1 MTLTGPNRLR
11 AVRAAQDIIE
21 QFSIS
26 VLPVDVDAIAAELGI
41 SVVSEQLPLDIYGAT
56 AHDGVRSRILISN
69 TCFSSG
75 HRRFTLAHEI
85 GHFCIGG
92 HAEHLFSHG
101 KGLHHSGGAIGSRR
115 DPIEVEADAF
125 AAELLMPGTLTTAA
139 AAAAAAEGVGV
150 AMIRTVATAA
160 DVSVTAAA
168 IRVSEL
174 VPDPFAVVLTR
185 RACIEWASFS
195 SGMREHAWARRSF
208 KNATAPT
215 DSVTMRLAKKLSKFA
230 VSGVETG
237 MTQLA
242 DWFAGAPGV
251 WAAEEALGLG
261 DYGRVLTVIV
271 PEGLPTADQAE
282 HARRKRVQPGG
293 DWRDALRSYSW
304 DDPDAP
310 EE

>member
-11 AVRAAQDIIE
+11 AVRAAQEILE
-21 QFSIS
+21 QFSVS

-56 AHDGVRSRILISN
+56 AHDGVRSRVLIST
-69 TCFSSG
+69 TCFSPG

-92 HAEHLFSHG
+92 HAEHLFSRG
-101 KGLHHSGGAIGSRR
+101 KGLHHSGGAIGCRR

-125 AAELLMPGTLTTAA
+125 AAELLMPNTLTT
-139 AAAAAAEGVGV
+139 AAAAAEGVGV

-185 RACIEWASFS
+185 RANIEWAFFS

-208 KNATAPT
+208 KNTSAPT
-215 DSVTMRLAKKLSKFA
+215 DSVSMRVAKSLTKFA
-230 VSGVETG
+230 VSGVETS
-237 MTQLA
+237 MIQLA

-261 DYGRVLTVIV
+261 DYGRVLTVII
-271 PEGLPTADQAE
+271 PEKLPTADQAE
-282 HARRKRVQPGG
+282 HARRKRMQSSG

-310 EE
+310 E